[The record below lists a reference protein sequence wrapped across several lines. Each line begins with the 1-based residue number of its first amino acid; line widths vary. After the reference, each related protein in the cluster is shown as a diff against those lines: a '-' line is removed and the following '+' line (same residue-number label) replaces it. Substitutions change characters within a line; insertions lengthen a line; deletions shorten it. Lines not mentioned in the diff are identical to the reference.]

1 MLRLRCAT
9 LSMTDGQTRNQKQT
23 MSASTTLRRA
33 LMLAALLP
41 AAAHAQRGKAKPSQ
55 DLPSQLQYADYHWDE
70 KRRQRL
76 PISAEEATQPAV
88 VLKDF
93 TATEY
98 YYDPARKD
106 IRMFTTEHRIVRVNT
121 ADGIEQYNKLSV
133 PVLPGGATIAVRART
148 ISPKGEV
155 VEVQPE
161 SMKELKNEAGAG
173 GYRIFALD
181 GVESGSEV
189 EYYFTRER
197 RMSHFGREI
206 MQGGTPERD
215 VTVELI
221 SPTQLTFEAKVYNFD
236 AKVQRDTLTEGKRI
250 LRVQV
255 SKLEAI
261 HNEAFAAPKAHRA
274 RVEYK
279 LAYTANKGAA
289 RQFTWSDASQAM
301 HKVVYTLDK
310 EDAKAVATVLK
321 AANVPAGASP
331 TERVAAVENY
341 IKLNFNLDPSA
352 GGELPG
358 MVATHNASELGFVRL
373 MGAALKTLGVEH
385 ELVINSD
392 RSELPFDKDFDTW
405 GYLDNF
411 FFYLPATKQYLA
423 PSRPDYRLGMVP
435 AEWTGTPALF
445 VKTVKLGAIES
456 AVGTVH
462 EVPALPATASPH
474 SMAVQVK
481 FAPDLDKATVHLRQE
496 FGGYQGASLQTIYP
510 LVPVDKQQELLLEL
524 QKPTVPDGKFLN
536 TTAQNAERGLNIL
549 AKPFV
554 VESDIE
560 SAGLLDKAGPRYLF
574 KVGTLIGPQT
584 ELYQQDARQ
593 FDVENDFNRE
603 YSRQLVVELPAG
615 YNMDVKAGTDPAAP
629 VYYFRS
635 SYKQDGQKLVINSTE
650 AYQQIFW
657 PKKDFEAYRAVVNAS
672 ANFNKVVLVLEKK

>member
-1 MLRLRCAT
+1 L
-9 LSMTDGQTRNQKQT
+9 
-23 MSASTTLRRA
+23 
-33 LMLAALLP
+33 LAALLP
-41 AAAHAQRGKAKPSQ
+41 AAAHAQRGKAKPAQ
-55 DLPSQLQYADYHWDE
+55 DLPNQLKYADYHWDE

-76 PISAEEATQPAV
+76 PISAEEATQPAI

-98 YYDPARKD
+98 YFDAVRKD
-106 IRMFTTEHRIVRVNT
+106 LRMFTTEHRIVRVNT

-148 ISPKGEV
+148 INPKGEV

-161 SMKELKNEAGAG
+161 SMKELKNEDGAG

-181 GVESGSEV
+181 GVESGSEI

-197 RMSHFGREI
+197 RMNHFGREI
-206 MQGGTPERD
+206 MQGGTPEHD

-221 SPTQLTFEAKVYNFD
+221 SPTQLTFEAKVYNAD

-255 SKLEAI
+255 PKLDAI
-261 HNEAFAAPKAHRA
+261 HNEAFAEPKAHRA

-279 LAYTANKGAA
+279 LAYVANKGAA
-289 RQFTWSDASQAM
+289 RQFTWSDASQTM
-301 HKVVYTLDK
+301 HKVVYTIDK
-310 EDAKAVATVLK
+310 DEAKAVATVLK
-321 AANVPAGASP
+321 AANVPTGASAP
-331 TERVAAVENY
+331 ERIAAVENY
-341 IKLNFNLDPSA
+341 MKLNFNLDPA
-352 GGELPG
+352 AEGNLTR

-373 MGAALKTLGVEH
+373 MAASLKTLGIDH

-392 RSELPFDKDFDTW
+392 RSDVPFDKDFDTW

-411 FFYLPATKQYLA
+411 FFYFPATKQYLA
-423 PSRPDYRLGMVP
+423 PSRPDFRLGMVP
-435 AEWTGTPALF
+435 AEWTSTPALF
-445 VKTVKLGAIES
+445 IKTVKLGAIES

-462 EVPALPATASPH
+462 EVVPLPATASSH
-474 SMAVQVK
+474 NMAVQVK

-496 FGGYQGASLQTIYP
+496 FGGYHGATIQTVYP
-510 LVPVDKQQELLLEL
+510 LVPVEKQQELLLEL
-524 QKPTVPDGKFLN
+524 QKPTVPDGNFLK
-536 TTAQNAERGLNIL
+536 TTVQNGERGLNVL
-549 AKPFV
+549 AKPFI
-554 VESDIE
+554 VESDVE

-593 FDVENDFNRE
+593 FDVENDFNRQ
-603 YSRQLVVELPAG
+603 YSRQLVVELPTG
-615 YNMDVKAGTDPAAP
+615 YSVRNLQDLNMEVKAGTDPAAP
-629 VYYFRS
+629 VYFFRS
-635 SYKQDGQKLVINSTE
+635 SYKQEGQKLIINSTE
-650 AYQQIFW
+650 AYEQIFW